1 MFKAVVLFLLLSAAA
16 SADVG
21 TVTEFQGTP
30 AEAVRHNNTLPVEM
44 GFSVEMLDRLITANS
59 RMAIV
64 FEDDTRVELTEQSQL
79 TIDDFVYDPATS
91 TGQMAMNVMS
101 GTVQMASGRL
111 AQNSRDS
118 VNIRTPTAAI
128 AIRGTDFSMTVDE
141 IGRSLIVLLPS
152 CGDST
157 LKEEECPIG
166 SIEVS
171 TQAGSVI
178 LNSAFESTLVVDAS
192 TMPGDPRRLLL
203 GRADINNMLI
213 ITPPPQYSQGF
224 SGTDSEDEY
233 TDALSEDLLADTD
246 LDQNLLEFTELSS
259 SGLEIDRLASNFLDN
274 VLGTAALDNEL
285 AVQDQA
291 LPNIGNFKW
300 IDSATTDSAI
310 QIRSERPPHIAMV
323 TTDVD
328 AQGTYDL
335 TQDGVNAV
343 IQLNNGGTDV
353 FIRITQTQ

>member
-1 MFKAVVLFLLLSAAA
+1 MFKVLAVFLLLTAAA
-16 SADVG
+16 AAEVG
-21 TVTEFQGTP
+21 TVTEFQGNP
-30 AEAVRHNNTLPVEM
+30 AEAVRHNNKLPVEL
-44 GFSVEMLDRLITANS
+44 GFSIEMLDKLITANS
-59 RMAIV
+59 RMAIT

-152 CGDST
+152 CDDAT
-157 LKEEECPIG
+157 LDEEECPIG

-192 TMPGDPRRLLL
+192 TMPGAPRRLLL

-213 ITPPPQYSQGF
+213 VAPPPEYSRGF
-224 SGTDSEDEY
+224 ATDDSDTEY
-233 TDALSEDLLADTD
+233 TNGLSEDLLANTE
-246 LDQNLLEFTELSS
+246 LDDNLLEINQLDDA
-259 SGLEIDRLASNFLDN
+259 GLNIDRLASNFLDN

-328 AQGTYDL
+328 AQGTYNL

-353 FIRITQTQ
+353 VIRITQTQ